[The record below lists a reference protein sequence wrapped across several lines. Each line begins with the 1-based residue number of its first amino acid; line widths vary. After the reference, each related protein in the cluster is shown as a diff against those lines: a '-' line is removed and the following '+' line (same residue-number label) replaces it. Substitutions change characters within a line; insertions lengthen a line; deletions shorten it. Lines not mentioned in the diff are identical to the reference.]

1 MSTHRPLTRPSVLL
15 VVLAL
20 LLSLGSSPASAK
32 ASLGEVPLSAA
43 SDLYGPGL
51 WHEAPEGRT
60 WYGAYRTF
68 DDRYA
73 YCIDAGRQSPQP
85 ANFEGAKP
93 RTVTSAQTAW
103 ALHTYGTSESADVQA
118 ALSTMARL
126 DERIDHDHVVP
137 AEEPG
142 ELGEDFAGA
151 AKEYAAMTKEAKKF
165 AGPYTLD
172 VSLERGLDMPV
183 LEPYDRAEKEPA
195 SPAPSKPDIP
205 PASGAVTLTVSL
217 TSASGASVP
226 DVPID
231 LTIDG
236 AEGPTTVTSG
246 TSEVTKSL
254 KATAPETVS
263 VTATATMAPET
274 VRLYEPTSGTRVQR
288 VITADEPVTVT
299 GKASLDVD
307 SQPRVTTEISEDRP
321 QPGDTVTD
329 TFTVSGL
336 IGDHTV
342 DVVHELWTTST
353 KPTIGTRN
361 DDAEVIGTVTSTDI
375 GNGTH
380 TSAGIRIPADVRG
393 WVYFTETIAGDE
405 QTSEWKGIHGQPKET
420 GFVPWTPTAETRAE
434 IEGSQVTDEVA
445 VTGLRP
451 GAEAKLTVTAYRT
464 DDEPQQSAEASGTEL
479 GSQDI
484 TVVADQE
491 GTATVSTEPIDMPVG
506 WVTFV
511 TTIHADDV
519 HEGWT
524 SEWGIPSETVNRPPA
539 EKPSTPPAPPSPAPP
554 SPEQPSTPPAPE
566 QPSPPAPEQP
576 NTPPPAQPVAE
587 EPEAPRAPDELPRT
601 GAQGHTM
608 LIGVGIVLI
617 GLGAAILF
625 VTGRRTRDE

>member
-1 MSTHRPLTRPSVLL
+1 MSTHRPLTCPSVLL

-32 ASLGEVPLSAA
+32 SNLGEVPLSAA
-43 SDLYGPGL
+43 SELYGPGL
-51 WHEAPEGRT
+51 WHEAAEGRT

-85 ANFEGAKP
+85 ANFDGAQP

-103 ALHTYGTSESADVQA
+103 ALHTYGTSDSADVQA

-126 DERIDHDHVVP
+126 DERIDHDHAVP
-137 AEEPG
+137 PQEPG
-142 ELGEDFAGA
+142 ELGADFAGA
-151 AKEYAAMTKEAKKF
+151 AQQYAAITKEAKRL

-172 VSLERGLDMPV
+172 VSLERSLDMPV
-183 LEPYDRAEKEPA
+183 LEPYGSTEEDA
-195 SPAPSKPDIP
+195 APSTADVP
-205 PASGAVTLTVSL
+205 PTSGAVTLTVSL
-217 TSASGASVP
+217 TSASGAFVP
-226 DVPID
+226 DVPIE
-231 LTIDG
+231 LTIKG
-236 AEGPTTVTSG
+236 AEGPTRVTSG
-246 TSEVTKSL
+246 TAEITEML
-254 KATAPETVS
+254 RATEPGTVS
-263 VTATATMAPET
+263 VTATATVAPET

-299 GKASLDVD
+299 DEVSLDVD
-307 SQPRVTTEISEDRP
+307 SQPRVTTEISEERP

-329 TFTVSGL
+329 AFTVSGL
-336 IGDHTV
+336 IGDHRV
-342 DVVHELWTTST
+342 DVVHELWTTSS
-353 KPTIGTRN
+353 KPAIGTRN
-361 DDAEVIGTVTSTDI
+361 DDAEVIGTVTSKDI

-380 TSAGIRIPADVRG
+380 TSAGIRIPEDVRG
-393 WVYFTETIAGDE
+393 WVYFTETIAADE
-405 QTSEWKGIHGQPKET
+405 KTSEWKGIHGQPKET
-420 GFVPWTPTAETRAE
+420 GFVPWTPTADTRAE

-464 DDEPQQSAEASGTEL
+464 DSEPQQSTEASGTEL
-479 GSQDI
+479 ASQDI

-491 GTATVSTEPIDMPVG
+491 GTATVSTELIDMPVG

-524 SEWGIPSETVNRPPA
+524 SDWGIPSETVSRPPA
-539 EKPSTPPAPPSPAPP
+539 EKPSTPPAPPTSTPP

-566 QPSPPAPEQP
+566 QPSPPPAPEQP
-576 NTPPPAQPVAE
+576 STSPPVEPVAE

-601 GAQGHTM
+601 GVQGHTM